1 MRNLLDKDLRDE
13 STEGLVGNTWARE
26 DHPSLRAPLAHLL
39 AQKRFEVPYVGG
51 LEHAIFRS
59 TQQRVSTI
67 VYTVV
72 PGCKNGMSLSGMMI
86 TKII

>member
-1 MRNLLDKDLRDE
+1 MSNLLDKGLRDE

-51 LEHAIFRS
+51 LEHAIFRR
-59 TQQRVSTI
+59 TQQ
-67 VYTVV
+67 
-72 PGCKNGMSLSGMMI
+72 
-86 TKII
+86 